1 MSLLSRLFSTGKADP
16 VMQFIADLRIPA
28 TISEE
33 CPMEPGVNY
42 SLFGSAGAEVDA
54 YLRQKLI
61 KAIVTQ
67 LQEAATYDKEK
78 IAELRDKATFGAT
91 ATVLMIAVPEGK
103 DPETFAKEVDEHDL
117 GACGIN
123 NVLLDDAT
131 DLVHYLGLLMQVQ
144 PTLAEQ
150 IEVTCATATMQKFAG
165 LCEAV
170 NNRGAGKRR
179 PYTIRISHGFW
190 HLCLAAAKTC
200 AARYWL
206 DDGTRNGIEAKEI
219 NDVLRSAMVSFFSTG
234 EAPREDNLAGRM
246 LPHQLLITNEL
257 MHGMRL
263 FALAHELSH
272 VLVWA
277 YPKRFVR
284 FKSPPQELYELPRL
298 LGISGDQ
305 AQSWVDELA
314 ADMLAVH
321 LVRIVNHYESQELPE
336 ASMIPIVKYHWRF
349 AGADLFLALWGMIA
363 QLMEKHSSPLPSTHP
378 TGQIRQLMVR
388 LTYPMW
394 IRSHGS
400 KFSDMLIARMSNLF
414 GLPGWDWKL
423 LDEMQSKGSSSAP
436 ERGPR
441 IP

>member
-1 MSLLSRLFSTGKADP
+1 MSLLSRFFSDGKPDP
-16 VMQFIADLRIPA
+16 VMQFRADLRIPA

-42 SLFGSAGAEVDA
+42 SLFGSAGSEVDG
-54 YLRQKLI
+54 YMNQKLLESVL
-61 KAIVTQ
+61 AQ
-67 LQEAATYDKEK
+67 LREAATYDQKK
-78 IAELRDKATFGAT
+78 IADLRDKATFGAPM
-91 ATVLMIAVPEGK
+91 AMLMIAVPEGK
-103 DPETFAKEVDEHDL
+103 DPEAFAREVDEHDL

-131 DLVHYLGLLMQVQ
+131 DLVHYLALLMQVQ
-144 PTLAEQ
+144 SATLAEQ
-150 IEVTCATATMQKFAG
+150 IEVSCASAKMQKFAG

-170 NNRGAGKRR
+170 NNSNAGRR

-206 DDGTRNGIEAKEI
+206 DDGKRNDIEAKAI

-234 EAPREDNLAGRM
+234 EAPPEDNLAGRV

-272 VLVWA
+272 ILVWA

-284 FKSPPQELYELPRL
+284 FKNPPQELYGLPKL
-298 LGISGDQ
+298 MGISGDQ
-305 AQSWVDELA
+305 ARSWVDELA

-336 ASMIPIVKYHWRF
+336 ASMGPIVKYHWRF
-349 AGADLFLALWGMIA
+349 AGTDLFLALWGMIA
-363 QLMEKHSSPLPSTHP
+363 QLMEKHGSPLPPTHP
-378 TGQIRQLMVR
+378 SGEIRQLMVR
-388 LTYPMW
+388 LNYPMW

-400 KFSDMLIARMSNLF
+400 KFSDILIARMSNLF

-423 LDEMQSKGSSSAP
+423 LDEMQSKGSIGAP
-436 ERGPR
+436 
-441 IP
+441 